1 MFNDM
6 AVRQSLDAHEE
17 KCDVKYSDTGA
28 YICTYGSKKAG
39 KYILR
44 ILLGDEHII
53 GSPVYGEIRA
63 DPADISMCEM
73 MTTNNVNGPEKKIFL

>member
-1 MFNDM
+1 MHI
-6 AVRQSLDAHEE
+6 RQQ
-17 KCDVKYSDTGA
+17 
-28 YICTYGSKKAG
+28 KAG

-73 MTTNNVNGPEKKIFL
+73 MTIIMLMAPKKKIFL